1 MILRVRTEIVSLVD
15 QDDSNS
21 TYQTTILDWTF
32 PNSMLVNGIAV
43 SLEDALS
50 CQKNEQGKMN

>member
-43 SLEDALS
+43 ALEDAIS
-50 CQKNEQGKMN
+50 CQKNELGKMN